1 MPLYKSSAVDAI
13 KLRKA
18 NEYSF
23 WGSRNAANR
32 VEPIAS
38 PHFDFELDLEPG
50 DKIFTVGSCFA
61 RNVEGRLATAGY
73 RLPMRD
79 LMDDRSFA
87 GVHPRALNN
96 FSTPSIWNEL
106 GWATGEL
113 QFDADQAIVE
123 YGSGKWLDLHVT
135 HNVQP
140 APRETVLRRR
150 SAITKAYGSFKDCK
164 LIIVTLGLVEVWY
177 DNVAGTYLNSLPPP
191 PLVRRYPERFELHVL
206 SHDETL
212 DYCDRAIGLLR
223 KYGRSDAVVLMS
235 VSPVALGITH
245 RPEDV
250 MVANC
255 YSKSVLRTVTEEM
268 VARYDNVHYFP
279 SYESVLQSDR
289 QIAWMN
295 DFTHVSE
302 TLIAHN
308 VDRLVRHFDA
318 GGVGDDGLESAQ
330 ASIEAGGAS
339 AAHLHAVEARKGD
352 PSSAAR
358 FFSEFGEWSGKSP
371 TFATE
376 HIEWL
381 VDQKQAARA
390 LEIASLTDARSERI
404 KMAKARALLMLKRNR
419 EALDILYDP
428 KLEEARSSRYWSLRV
443 EAEGNNG
450 DIAALETTLSGWSR
464 ALPKHASQARI
475 HVARALLAQS
485 SVGRA
490 LELLELALVDNPKSA
505 LGHILSAEAYLLR
518 GDLAAAR
525 QSFAQAEPAT
535 PSENRRYNKL
545 KDRIGELVGA

>member
-1 MPLYKSSAVDAI
+1 M
-13 KLRKA
+13 
-18 NEYSF
+18 
-23 WGSRNAANR
+23 
-32 VEPIAS
+32 
-38 PHFDFELDLEPG
+38 
-50 DKIFTVGSCFA
+50 
-61 RNVEGRLATAGY
+61 
-73 RLPMRD
+73 
-79 LMDDRSFA
+79 
-87 GVHPRALNN
+87 
-96 FSTPSIWNEL
+96 

-113 QFDADQAIVE
+113 QFDAEQAIVE

-177 DNVAGTYLNSLPPP
+177 DNVAATYLNSLPPP

-212 DYCDRAIGLLR
+212 DYCDRALGLLR
-223 KYGRSDAVVLMS
+223 KYGRSDAVILMS

-318 GGVGDDGLESAQ
+318 GGVGSDSLESAQ

-339 AAHLHAVEARKGD
+339 AGT
-352 PSSAAR
+352 
-358 FFSEFGEWSGKSP
+358 G
-371 TFATE
+371 
-376 HIEWL
+376 
-381 VDQKQAARA
+381 
-390 LEIASLTDARSERI
+390 
-404 KMAKARALLMLKRNR
+404 
-419 EALDILYDP
+419 
-428 KLEEARSSRYWSLRV
+428 
-443 EAEGNNG
+443 
-450 DIAALETTLSGWSR
+450 
-464 ALPKHASQARI
+464 
-475 HVARALLAQS
+475 
-485 SVGRA
+485 
-490 LELLELALVDNPKSA
+490 
-505 LGHILSAEAYLLR
+505 
-518 GDLAAAR
+518 
-525 QSFAQAEPAT
+525 
-535 PSENRRYNKL
+535 
-545 KDRIGELVGA
+545 